1 MSSVDGDLAASGQVI
16 SLSGSAAWVLHNLG
30 HSAPALSRART
41 ARASEESAISGPF
54 GNRRWLCLLRLAPD
68 GVSQRAVKR
77 RFGFVVLLLGNLA
90 LLVLDF
96 QLEELFL

>member
-30 HSAPALSRART
+30 HSAPALSRT